1 MKIVIAMDSFKG
13 SMTSIE
19 AGNAA
24 KSGILL
30 AFPDAEVTV
39 LPLADGGEGTVEAL
53 IDGMNGNR
61 IEVEVSDPLGRPTSC
76 LYGIL
81 PDKIAVM
88 EMAQAAGLTK
98 LKPEERNP
106 LYTST
111 YGVGEMIVDAIERGC
126 RKFVIGIGGSAT
138 NDGGMG
144 MLCALGYEFFDMNGK
159 RLLPDAN
166 ALSKVANIKAKNVH
180 PNLFECEFQIACDV
194 DNPLCGEYGATYV
207 YGPQK
212 GLDSSFCATID
223 EGMKHYASVV
233 ERFLF
238 EKEKEQSSK
247 TKDESLLEYQTQ
259 YCNYAGAGAAGG
271 LGFAFLA
278 FLNATLTSGV
288 DLILDTMKIDEYLQ
302 SAQLVCTGEGKIDEQ
317 TAHGKAP
324 VGLAKRAKKYGC
336 RVYAFAGAIGEGADQ
351 CLQEGIDAYY
361 AISEGVPLKVAMQR
375 EYAVEHMQR
384 IVKSVLAE
392 YKEPW

>member
-1 MKIVIAMDSFKG
+1 M
-13 SMTSIE
+13 E

-24 KSGILL
+24 KSGILS
-30 AFPDAEVTV
+30 AWTDAEVIV

-53 IDGMNGNR
+53 IEGMNGNR
-61 IEVEVSDPLGRPTSC
+61 IEIEVSDPLGRPTSC

-81 PDKIAVM
+81 PDKTAVM

-98 LKPEERNP
+98 LKKEERNP

-111 YGVGEMIVDAIERGC
+111 YGVGEMIVDAMERGC

-166 ALSKVANIKAKNVH
+166 ALSKVESIKDEKVH
-180 PNLFECEFQIACDV
+180 PNLSECEFRIACDV

-212 GLDSSFCATID
+212 GLDSSFCAIID
-223 EGMKHYASVV
+223 GGMKHYAGVV

-238 EKEKEQSSK
+238 EKKKEENQQSLKKKYEEVSEK
-247 TKDESLLEYQTQ
+247 QTQ
-259 YCNYAGAGAAGG
+259 YCNYPGVGAAGG

-288 DLILDTMKIDEYLQ
+288 DLILDTMNIEEYLQ
-302 SAQLVCTGEGKIDEQ
+302 SASLVITGEGKIDEQ

-336 RVYAFAGAIGEGADQ
+336 KVYVFAGAIGEGADK

-361 AISEGVPLKVAMQR
+361 RISEGVPPEVAMQR
-375 EYAVEHMQR
+375 EHAIMNMQKKVQEV
-384 IVKSVLAE
+384 IGKGC
-392 YKEPW
+392 